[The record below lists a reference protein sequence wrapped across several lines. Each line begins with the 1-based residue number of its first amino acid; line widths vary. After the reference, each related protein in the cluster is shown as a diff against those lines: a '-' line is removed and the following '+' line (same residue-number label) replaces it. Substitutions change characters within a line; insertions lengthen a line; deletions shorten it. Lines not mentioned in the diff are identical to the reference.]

1 MADPRKLKDPVV
13 GLAEFTA
20 LMSAVSPDATLPCNG
35 GGAEEWWSDDPR
47 LQRRAAE
54 LCLACS
60 LVQACR
66 AYSLAAGEIKGVWG
80 GTTPAQRRQ
89 LRRRTAA

>member
-1 MADPRKLKDPVV
+1 MADPRKLKDPAV

-20 LMSAVSPDATLPCNG
+20 LMSAISPNATLPCN

-54 LCLACS
+54 LCRACS
-60 LVQACR
+60 LVHACR
-66 AYSLAAGEIKGVWG
+66 AYAIAAGEIRGVWG
-80 GTTPAQRRQ
+80 ATTPAQRRSM
-89 LRRRTAA
+89 RRRASA